1 MASEKH
7 GRGERHVVRPPS
19 GNRVRKAVVVA
30 AAKAEAR
37 GWDMSMTEAE
47 AKKKILADN
56 GVNVAAPSAGLKADL
71 AKVGE
76 TMLADWLR
84 ETGDEGKA
92 VIGAFRN

>member
-1 MASEKH
+1 
-7 GRGERHVVRPPS
+7 
-19 GNRVRKAVVVA
+19 
-30 AAKAEAR
+30 
-37 GWDMSMTEAE
+37 MTEAE

-71 AKVGE
+71 AGVGE

-92 VIGAFRN
+92 VIGAFRNLRRLSLARSDGRRFPFGVPVRVDLN